1 MLTYADAVGVAG
13 AARALVSECWLRR
26 QTYAAFWVGVDAGA
40 SELVVRRC
48 CIKGLL
54 FQDWC
59 FIAPNE
65 TARQLHRYPD
75 KLLPACEMSGQPHI
89 EGMLTYADV
98 C

>member
-1 MLTYADAVGVAG
+1 M
-13 AARALVSECWLRR
+13 SECWLRR
-26 QTYAAFWVGVDAGA
+26 QTYAAFWVGVDARA
-40 SELVVRRC
+40 SELVVRRS

-65 TARQLHRYPD
+65 TARQVHRYPD
-75 KLLPACEMSGQPHI
+75 KMLPACERSGQAH
-89 EGMLTYADV
+89 TASNYYRYAQNVRFPAVFV